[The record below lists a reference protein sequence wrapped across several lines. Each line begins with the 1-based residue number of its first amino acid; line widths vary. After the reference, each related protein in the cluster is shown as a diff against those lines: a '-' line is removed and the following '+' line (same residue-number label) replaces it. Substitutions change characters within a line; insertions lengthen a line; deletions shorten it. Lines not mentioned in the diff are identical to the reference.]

1 MIQERCETV
10 LAEKSEIL
18 SEQTKEYITSYA
30 ENISHPFE
38 NNSID
43 LDFDAGWE
51 FASALLFAGAGYG
64 CVVRFSIFGPIGIA
78 VGLLIA
84 GVLGFVFGGG
94 WQKSVAKKIVA
105 AFDENNF
112 SEKFRDGIRQY
123 WQRTEE
129 AFDKAAAELDNEWD
143 TYVRNLR
150 DTVNDYDIQE
160 IQHRIASLKY
170 LSDFFKNIPL

>member
-1 MIQERCETV
+1 MKQF
-10 LAEKSEIL
+10 LPEKSEIL
-18 SEQTKEYITSYA
+18 SEKTKEYITSYA

-43 LDFDAGWE
+43 VDFDAGWE
-51 FASALLFAGAGYG
+51 FALAILAG
-64 CVVRFSIFGPIGIA
+64 VVRFLSLDQLRRSFGSCDTA
-78 VGLLIA
+78 D
-84 GVLGFVFGGG
+84 G
-94 WQKSVAKKIVA
+94 WQKSVAKKIVK
-105 AFDENNF
+105 AFDENDF

-123 WQRTEE
+123 WQQTEE

-143 TYVRNLR
+143 TYVCNLR

-160 IQHRIASLKY
+160 IQHRIASLNY